1 MARIRLFYPLIASTV
16 IVSACGTYVPSK
28 DLMHP
33 DNRNSNP
40 SSKEFGQSDEGRA
53 EADLVGNI
61 RCEIENGIYLA
72 SEIVHDGNNNVP
84 YLSTSWGTQI
94 TLKLTWDEMSGVA
107 PGLSFIHP
115 LSNMQSRS
123 IGIGGAVT
131 AHATRVETV
140 TFLFANADLLKS
152 ANAYRNIPANKA
164 KALPDC
170 SVRET
175 GTMIH
180 SDLKIADFIVDKA
193 TLASTGITSTDD
205 PSDPPF
211 STFQEELT
219 FVGSFSGNLT
229 PTWKLTRFTSNT
241 AGNLLSGSRTTTG
254 DVLIT
259 LGPLAPD
266 SKHPGQFLHSL
277 AEPAA
282 SQHTAAFGGGATAT
296 QVNSQTR

>member
-1 MARIRLFYPLIASTV
+1 MVRFRVLYPLITSTV
-16 IVSACGTYVPSK
+16 IVSGCGTYVPSK
-28 DLMHP
+28 ELMHP
-33 DNRNSNP
+33 DSRISNP
-40 SSKEFGQSDEGRA
+40 SSTEFGQSDEGRA

-72 SEIVHDGNNNVP
+72 SEVIHDGKHYVP
-84 YLSTSWGTQI
+84 YLGASWGTQI
-94 TLKLTWDEMSGVA
+94 TLKLTWDETSGLA
-107 PGLSFIHP
+107 PGLSFIRP
-115 LSNMQSRS
+115 MSNMHSTS
-123 IGIGGAVT
+123 IGVGGSVT

-140 TFLFANADLLKS
+140 TFLFANSDLLRS
-152 ANAYRNIPANKA
+152 ANAYRDNPANKA

-205 PSDPPF
+205 PSEPPF

-219 FVGSFSGNLT
+219 FVGSYSGNLT

-241 AGNLLSGSRTTTG
+241 TGNLLSGSRTTTG

-259 LGPLAPD
+259 LGPLKPD
-266 SKHPGQFLHSL
+266 PSKPGQLLHSL